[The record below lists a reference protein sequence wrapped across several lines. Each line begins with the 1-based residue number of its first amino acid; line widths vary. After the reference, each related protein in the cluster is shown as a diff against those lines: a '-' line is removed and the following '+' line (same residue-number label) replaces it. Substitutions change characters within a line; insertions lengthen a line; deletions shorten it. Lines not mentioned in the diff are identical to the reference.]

1 MQARAEHL
9 IKIDERLHG
18 LILPN
23 YSLPQF
29 LLEMTRRG
37 TPLLW
42 VQFLAVGRLCCS
54 CHNVS
59 FTVVT
64 RKTRTAIKLFSRA
77 Y

>member
-1 MQARAEHL
+1 MQARAEYL
-9 IKIDERLHG
+9 VKIDERLYG

-29 LLEMTRRG
+29 LLEMSRRG

-42 VQFLAVGRLCCS
+42 VQFLAVGRLRCS